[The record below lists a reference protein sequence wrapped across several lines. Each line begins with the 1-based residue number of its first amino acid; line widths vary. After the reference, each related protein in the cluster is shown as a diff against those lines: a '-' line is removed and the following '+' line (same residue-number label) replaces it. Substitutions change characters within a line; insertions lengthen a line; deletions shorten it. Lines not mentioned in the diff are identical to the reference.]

1 LSALL
6 LNNLKNR
13 LAIELPGMEA
23 HRQLAPVHRV
33 LKNPVDLLPGEY
45 KPSAVM
51 ILLYRNAEGDWMF
64 PLIQRLAYDGVH
76 GGQMA
81 LPGGKQEKTDLNLQQ
96 TALRE
101 CVEEI
106 GVQGEIQF
114 LGKLSPLFIPV
125 SEYLVQPYV
134 SYLEQDE
141 PVFKAQV
148 TEVEA
153 VYSVKLRELLND
165 QNLNQGSIKVKDY
178 SLLTPY
184 FLLESKQ
191 VWGATAMILNEMR
204 TLLKPI
210 F

>member
-1 LSALL
+1 MAS
-6 LNNLKNR
+6 
-13 LAIELPGMEA
+13 ELPGMEA
-23 HRQLAPVHRV
+23 HSQLAPRNRL
-33 LKNPVDLLPGEY
+33 LKNPDDLLPGEY

-51 ILLYRNAEGDWMF
+51 ILLYRNAGGEWMF

-101 CVEEI
+101 CIEEI

-134 SYLEQDE
+134 SFLEQDE

-153 VYSVKLRELLND
+153 VYSVKLSELLNE
-165 QNLNQGSIKVKDY
+165 QNLNQGSVKVRDY
-178 SLLTPY
+178 SVLTPY
-184 FLLESKQ
+184 FLLENKQ

-204 TLLKPI
+204 ALVKPI